1 MVVVN
6 EGDYLVADAVGWA
19 DAVALAPLLGWAEAD
34 GAAEAEEL
42 EVDVVVVRRRLVL
55 VGMSA
60 VRSASTTSFPASSP
74 SVISTQPPPMAPVFT
89 VTLVVVSAVADATTF
104 TVAVPVPVGVTA
116 EAGSLTTAVAD
127 FTAIATEAFAPVASN
142 WSASETATVVA

>member
-1 MVVVN
+1 MVN

-34 GAAEAEEL
+34 AAAEAEEL

-55 VGMSA
+55 VGMAA

-74 SVISTQPPPMAPVFT
+74 SVISTQPPPTAPVFT
-89 VTLVVVSAVADATTF
+89 VALVVVSAVADATTF
-104 TVAVPVPVGVTA
+104 TVAVPVPLGVTA